1 MKKSKIDQ
9 LKTIT
14 DITNALNRYICKK
27 PNIAIDLLM
36 EIIRNV
42 DQQVGELDSSG
53 EDGRNGD
60 IGDIRGSQIKLEDK
74 RVQGAQVE
82 LRKRDG
88 ENKVGN

>member
-42 DQQVGELDSSG
+42 D
-53 EDGRNGD
+53 
-60 IGDIRGSQIKLEDK
+60 
-74 RVQGAQVE
+74 
-82 LRKRDG
+82 
-88 ENKVGN
+88 